1 MKPIGETSL
10 KALGDIAEDR
20 QRCGLAMIDAASNE
34 PDPEQR
40 ARLQWE
46 AIAELTA
53 ANRLRELHRDHSFI
67 CQVLA
72 QQGDLARRRMGGFE

>member
-20 QRCGLAMIDAASNE
+20 QRCGLAMIEAASNE

-53 ANRLRELHRDHSFI
+53 AQRLRDLHRDHTFF
-67 CQVLA
+67 CQLLA
-72 QQGDLARRRMGGFE
+72 YQGDLERFREGGFG